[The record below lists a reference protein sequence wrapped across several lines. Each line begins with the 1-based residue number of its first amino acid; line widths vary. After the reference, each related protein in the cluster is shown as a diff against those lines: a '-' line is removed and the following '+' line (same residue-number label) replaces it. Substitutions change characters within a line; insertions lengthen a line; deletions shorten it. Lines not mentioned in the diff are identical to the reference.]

1 MELRAAFAK
10 RFHQGM
16 TIQAEFGFSLET
28 FSIHVL
34 FGPSG
39 CGKTTVLRCL
49 AGLEAPDAGWI
60 RVGEESWCEGSRLMT
75 PAARRIGLVAQDCSL
90 FPHLNVVANIG
101 FGIRGVSA
109 VERQRR
115 IGALV
120 ELAGLEGLEKRR
132 PAELSGGQRQRVAL
146 ARALAPRPRLLL
158 LDEPFAA
165 LDLAGRE
172 QLRQALKDM
181 LRESGIPTVLV
192 THDGAEALSLG
203 DRFLMM
209 QAGSLRPHPA
219 SDLRDIAERQ
229 PGRLTAPG

>member
-1 MELRAAFAK
+1 MDLNASFSK
-10 RFHQGM
+10 RFDQGM
-16 TIQAEFGFSLET
+16 TIQAEFGFSLDAC
-28 FSIHVL
+28 SIYVL

-49 AGLEAPDAGWI
+49 AGLEVPDAGWI
-60 RVGEESWCEGSRLMT
+60 RAGEEPWYEGGRSMS
-75 PAARRIGLVAQDCSL
+75 PGQRRVGCVSQECSL
-90 FPHLNVVANIG
+90 FPHLNVASNIA
-101 FGIRGVSA
+101 FGIRGVSLA
-109 VERQRR
+109 ERQNRMSELV
-115 IGALV
+115 ALV
-120 ELAGLEGLEKRR
+120 GLKGLEKRR

-165 LDLAGRE
+165 LDFAGRD
-172 QLRQALKDM
+172 QLRSA
-181 LRESGIPTVLV
+181 LREMLQASGIPTLLV

-219 SDLRDIAERQ
+219 SDLQEYAL
-229 PGRLTAPG
+229 G